1 MRFQS
6 QVFTDWSV
14 HNDPETRRQQLAGFK
29 LYLDECAMAGVY
41 VLLVRKP
48 QLFCAILYQ
57 RMIICQDR
65 LATNTGRFEGRPL
78 FIILVQDSGIDPLA
92 IAGFNGTQGTAWT
105 ELVGNLSLVNTHPAF
120 GGYYGCDDCCHMGA
134 KNAIFF
140 EFPLCLSRACLVKMI
155 AFIYKWLNGVFSQVA
170 TSTSMSI
177 CSGQY

>member
-1 MRFQS
+1 LREEA
-6 QVFTDWSV
+6 V
-14 HNDPETRRQQLAGFK
+14 
-29 LYLDECAMAGVY
+29 
-41 VLLVRKP
+41 
-48 QLFCAILYQ
+48 I
-57 RMIICQDR
+57 
-65 LATNTGRFEGRPL
+65 
-78 FIILVQDSGIDPLA
+78 VQDSGIDPLA

-140 EFPLCLSRACLVKMI
+140 EFSLCLSRACLVKMI